1 MIQSKKNLY
10 LALLDR
16 YMKVSEK
23 QIDATIKGDEE
34 GYRKATDECLFIAE
48 EMLSI
53 IQKYGKFS
61 KSQSSAESNGFGI

>member
-1 MIQSKKNLY
+1 MKQSKRKLY

-23 QIDATIKGDEE
+23 QIDATEKGDESA
-34 GYRKATDECLFIAE
+34 YKKATDECLFIAE

-53 IQKYGKFS
+53 IQKYGQFS
-61 KSQSSAESNGFGI
+61 KS